1 MALLWQKKTKN
12 TLYEV
17 RSAGNT
23 VRLYSNSVFHS
34 QWNSRRPV
42 NGDIWDL
49 LFLPI
54 FFYEDIKK
62 IKNVLVL
69 GVGGGAVIN
78 QLNSFFDH
86 LFIQGIELDK
96 NHINVAKSWFKVDSE
111 KVNLVCADASVWVTQ
126 KHQKTD
132 KFDLIIEDI
141 FSSSTQGPS
150 RAICADKYWFD
161 ALVKLLTPQ
170 GLLVMNFES
179 YKQFKNSELTQIAKN
194 SKLINGVFYF
204 SHAKY
209 ENCIGVYCRN
219 AARISAFNKSLKQ
232 FPQLDR
238 NRKTCRLDF
247 RLARLR

>member
-1 MALLWQKKTKN
+1 MALLWQKKTRD
-12 TLYEV
+12 TLYQV

-23 VRLYSNSVFHS
+23 VRLYSNNVFHS

-54 FFYEDIKK
+54 FFHSDIKK

-96 NHINVAKSWFKVDSE
+96 NHIRIAKSWFKVDTT
-111 KVNLVCADASVWVTQ
+111 KVNFVCADALEWVTEA
-126 KHQKTD
+126 KDKTN

-141 FSSSTQGPS
+141 FSSSMQGPS
-150 RAICADKYWFD
+150 RAICADNCWFN
-161 ALVKLLTPQ
+161 ALAKLLTSR

-179 YKQFKNSELTQIAKN
+179 SKQFKNCELTQIAKK
-194 SKLINGVFYF
+194 SKVIKDVFYF

-219 AARISAFNKSLKQ
+219 SASVGAFNKNLKQ